1 MLYVVLLLMSVGMVH
16 GVHDTYTKDVDGNP
30 CALGEDSSVNG
41 TCQSC
46 PEDFFRNF
54 DMPACSPCPLGGFCQ
69 CGDGAIFH
77 DECVVA
83 CNDPNDA
90 RYGLEGKCTP
100 YDNTGMWVVLLL
112 FAIAITAVVSF
123 YSGETCA
130 KKKRRGI

>member
-1 MLYVVLLLMSVGMVH
+1 MLRPLILIIVISGVH
-16 GVHDTYTKDVDGNP
+16 GAYNKDVDGNT

-41 TCQSC
+41 TCQPC

-83 CNDPNDA
+83 CNDPNDS

-100 YDNTGMWVVLLL
+100 SDNTGIWVVVLLL
-112 FAIAITAVVSF
+112 AVAVTGVVAF
-123 YSGETCA
+123 YSGEKCEQ
-130 KKKRRGI
+130 KKRRGI